1 MRRVEGFSLLELIL
15 VIAILGVLAAFVG
28 PVVFN
33 AMRSYDQMQRGVQTQ
48 AKMRYAIERM
58 AREIREVRR
67 QVTDATFPDVSS
79 MTATSLAFVKSD
91 GTPVAIGV
99 AGNQLNLAYSTVSA
113 VLTDQLG
120 SFSLEYFQ
128 PDASTPAASASSL
141 AFVQISMTLSEGTN
155 LFSAR
160 ARVDLKNAQ

>member
-1 MRRVEGFSLLELIL
+1 MRRIEGFSLLELVM

-33 AMRSYDQMQRGVQTQ
+33 AMRSYDQTQRGVQTQ

-58 AREIREVRR
+58 AREIREIRR
-67 QVTDATFPDVSS
+67 QVTDATLPDVSS
-79 MTATSLAFVKSD
+79 MTTNSLAFVKSN
-91 GTPVAIGV
+91 GTSVAIGV
-99 AGNQLNLAYSTVSA
+99 AGNQINLAYSTVSA
-113 VLTDQLG
+113 ILTDQLG
-120 SFSLEYFQ
+120 SFSLSYFQ
-128 PDASTPAASASSL
+128 PDGATVAASASSL

-155 LFSAR
+155 LFSAQ